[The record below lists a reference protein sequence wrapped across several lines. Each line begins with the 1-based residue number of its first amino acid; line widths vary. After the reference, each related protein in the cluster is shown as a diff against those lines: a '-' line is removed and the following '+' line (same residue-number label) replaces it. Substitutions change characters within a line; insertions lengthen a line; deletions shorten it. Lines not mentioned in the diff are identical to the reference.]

1 MKKVEE
7 KERDAYS
14 LFVLFATRFKQ
25 GLNQFECAL
34 HDGSMAGKGTEKY
47 VVACGL

>member
-14 LFVLFATRFKQ
+14 LFVLFAADSS
-25 GLNQFECAL
+25 NA
-34 HDGSMAGKGTEKY
+34 
-47 VVACGL
+47 